1 MQNGTSLRSGN
12 TDDPRLDITAA
23 EVMLQLDRIV
33 RNQQFERADRSKA
46 ILSFVV
52 AEMLAGR
59 SDRIKA
65 YTIATLVLN
74 RDADFDPQVNPIVRM
89 EAGQLR
95 RRLDR
100 YYATD
105 GAEDDLVI
113 TVPKGG
119 YVPSFS
125 RRRLKPDDV
134 SDGKMTPSRQPG
146 ASALRRRIVAHL
158 FSGVS
163 TRLASIGILAAVLA
177 AGVTMLMVNGPA
189 KTAETWSRDIPR
201 VLVIPFLSTDRV
213 AEADIAAGLHE
224 EIRHYLLRYDMV
236 QLAADTQAGNSGQP
250 GSYLVL
256 SGTVRSSEGRTRVAI
271 RLADPVTDT
280 LAWSDAIEHQEAGE
294 PMFNIQGMLAAQ
306 VAAATAAPYGG
317 VSQVTFSPELPAQLE
332 NGVYTCRFLA
342 FKYRLTT
349 SRQVLRQAQD
359 CLKRY
364 RTAEPDRSE
373 ILALSSLVFLDAVKL
388 FPGATDEEKAAAL
401 TVARDAARKAV
412 DLAPRSPTALQ
423 ALAAVD
429 LFEGRLDEA
438 MALLRLGLSLTPENP
453 ELLASLGMVLGASGD
468 WSQAAVMTET
478 AVTRTLPPPGWY
490 RLVSAASAYVRRDYE
505 SALRTAEQADMKD
518 APLAKYFMV
527 AALTNLNRQD
537 EARHLAEQIASGEMD
552 FGGDVAARD
561 LRSFGFPASLA
572 SAVGDRISKLVGQ
585 RDVSALALER
595 KKAEQPRFA
604 WSD

>member
-12 TDDPRLDITAA
+12 TDDPRLGITAA

-359 CLKRY
+359 CLERY

>member
-1 MQNGTSLRSGN
+1 MQNGTSLRSGDMN
-12 TDDPRLDITAA
+12 DPKSGITAA

-33 RNQQFERADRSKA
+33 HNQQFERADRSKA

-113 TVPKGG
+113 AVPKGG

-125 RRRLKPDDV
+125 RRKLKSNDV
-134 SDGKMTPSRQPG
+134 PNGKMTPSGQPG
-146 ASALRRRIVAHL
+146 VPALWRRIGARL
-158 FSGVS
+158 FPDGS
-163 TRLASIGILAAVLA
+163 TRLAGIGILAAVPA
-177 AGVTMLMVNGPA
+177 AVVAMLMINGPA
-189 KTAETWSRDIPR
+189 RTAETWSSDIPR
-201 VLVIPFLSTDRV
+201 ILVVPFLSTDRT

-224 EIRHYLLRYDMV
+224 EIKHYLLRYDMV
-236 QLAADTQAGNSGQP
+236 QLAADTQAGNSVQP

-271 RLADPVTDT
+271 RLANPVTDT
-280 LAWSDAIEHQEAGE
+280 LAWSDAIEHQEVGE
-294 PMFNIQGMLAAQ
+294 PVFDIQHMLAAQ
-306 VAAATAAPYGG
+306 VAAAAAAPYGG
-317 VSQVTFSPELPAQLE
+317 VSQVTFSPELPAQLG
-332 NGVYTCRFLA
+332 NGVYTCRFFT

-349 SRQVLRQAQD
+349 SLQALRQARD
-359 CLKRY
+359 CLERN
-364 RTAEPDRSE
+364 RMEEPDRSE

-401 TVARDAARKAV
+401 MAARDAARKAV

-438 MALLRLGLSLTPENP
+438 AALLRFGLSLTPEDP
-453 ELLASLGMVLGASGD
+453 ELLASLGLVLGASGD
-468 WSQAAVMTET
+468 WSQTAALTET
-478 AVTRTLPPPGWY
+478 AVTRTVLPPGWY
-490 RLVSAASAYVRRDYE
+490 KLVSAASDYARRNYE
-505 SALRTAEQADMKD
+505 SALRNAERADMRD
-518 APLAKYFMV
+518 SPLAKYFMV

-537 EARHLAEQIASGEMD
+537 EAQHLAEQIASGERS
-552 FGGDVAARD
+552 FGGDAAARD
-561 LRSFGFPASLA
+561 LKSFGFPASLA
-572 SAVGDRISKLVGQ
+572 SAVGDRISKLIGQ
-585 RDVSALALER
+585 RDVSALAPDR
-595 KKAEQPRFA
+595 KAEQPRFTQ
-604 WSD
+604 SD

>member
-359 CLKRY
+359 CLERY

>member
-1 MQNGTSLRSGN
+1 MQYGTSLYSGN
-12 TDDPRLDITAA
+12 ANDPEANITAA

-33 RNQQFERADRSKA
+33 RNQQFERAGRSKA

-52 AEMLAGR
+52 TEMLAGR

-65 YTIATLVLN
+65 YTIATLVLE

-113 TVPKGG
+113 AVPKGG

-125 RRRLKPDDV
+125 RRSLKPDDV
-134 SDGKMTPSRQPG
+134 SGGKTTPGGQPG
-146 ASALRRRIVAHL
+146 ASALRRRIVAQI

-163 TRLASIGILAAVLA
+163 ARLAGIGILAAVPA
-177 AGVTMLMVNGPA
+177 VVVTMLMMNGPA
-189 KTAETWSRDIPR
+189 KTAEAGSNDIPR
-201 VLVIPFLSTDRV
+201 ILVAPFLSADRA
-213 AEADIAAGLHE
+213 AEAGIAAGLHE
-224 EIRHYLLRYDMV
+224 EIKHYLLRYDMV
-236 QLAADTQAGNSGQP
+236 QLAADTEAGSSAQS

-271 RLADPVTDT
+271 RLADPATDT
-280 LAWSDAIEHQEAGE
+280 LAWSDAIEHLDAGE
-294 PMFNIQGMLAAQ
+294 PVFDVQDMLAAQ

-317 VSQVTFSPELPAQLE
+317 VSQVTYSPEQPAQLG
-332 NGVYTCRFLA
+332 NGAYACRFLT
-342 FKYRLTT
+342 FKYRLIA
-349 SRQVLRQAQD
+349 SRQVLEQARD
-359 CLKRY
+359 CLERY

-373 ILALSSLVFLDAVKL
+373 VLALSSLVFLDAVRL
-388 FPGATDEEKAAAL
+388 FPDATDEEKAAAL

-412 DLAPRSPTALQ
+412 DLVPRSPTALQ

-438 MALLRLGLSLTPENP
+438 AALLRLGLSLTPENP
-453 ELLASLGMVLGASGD
+453 ELLASLGLVLGASGD
-468 WSQAAVMTET
+468 WSQAAALTEA
-478 AVTRTLPPPGWY
+478 AVTGTLLPPGWY
-490 RLVSAASAYVRRDYE
+490 RLVSAASAYARRNYE
-505 SALRTAEQADMKD
+505 SALRNAEQADMKD
-518 APLAKYFMV
+518 SPLAKYFMV
-527 AALTNLNRQD
+527 AALTNLNRQG
-537 EARHLAEQIASGEMD
+537 EAWDLAERIGSGERD
-552 FGGDVAARD
+552 FGGDAAARD
-561 LRSFGFPASLA
+561 LKSFGFPASLA
-572 SAVGDRISKLVGQ
+572 SAVGDRISMSIGQ
-585 RDVSALALER
+585 RDVSALAFD

-604 WSD
+604 RSD